1 MKMLDRLISDCE
13 NIKEMKVIIH
23 KVPNKKNVIIV
34 LSFLIHAL
42 YVSSVLIEQS
52 LGGFPASLACVAGV
66 ERGRG

>member
-1 MKMLDRLISDCE
+1 MKMLDRLIRDCE

-42 YVSSVLIEQS
+42 LIFSFFYPNAQ
-52 LGGFPASLACVAGV
+52 
-66 ERGRG
+66 

>member
-23 KVPNKKNVIIV
+23 IVPNKKNVIIV

-42 YVSSVLIEQS
+42 LIFSFFYPNAQ
-52 LGGFPASLACVAGV
+52 
-66 ERGRG
+66 